1 MESVGHVHYPN
12 KEVLGLIW
20 IVWAG
25 YNISSSV
32 IILILSFIIDISVQ
46 KTFSQ
51 LKVLTYMHVIRM
63 SALETDCTCWLLL

>member
-1 MESVGHVHYPN
+1 MGSVGHVHYPN

-25 YNISSSV
+25 DNISSSCHYF
-32 IILILSFIIDISVQ
+32 ILILSFIIDISVQ

-51 LKVLTYMHVIRM
+51 LKEHVIKM